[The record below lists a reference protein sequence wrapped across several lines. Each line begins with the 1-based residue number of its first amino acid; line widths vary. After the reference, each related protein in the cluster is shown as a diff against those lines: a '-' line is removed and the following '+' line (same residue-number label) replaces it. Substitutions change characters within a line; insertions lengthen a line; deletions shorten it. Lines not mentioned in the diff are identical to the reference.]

1 MSTTNENDNAISV
14 KEQKAYE
21 KDSRMTKYIGAFLI
35 LIAIAG
41 FVTTAV
47 ISITNLEKI
56 TNGTLPAI
64 SFLIL
69 VIGIAFYFPTM
80 LEEAKGEISTMRI
93 VVLIVVLVFG
103 VVYIKLGWVAGS
115 FEEFVIDTSW
125 IYILGLAFGSK
136 AFQKF
141 AEEKEE

>member
-1 MSTTNENDNAISV
+1 MSTVNENDT
-14 KEQKAYE
+14 K
-21 KDSRMTKYIGAFLI
+21 MTKLFGALLI
-35 LIAIAG
+35 LISIAG
-41 FVTTAV
+41 FITTA
-47 ISITNLEKI
+47 IMSITNLEKI

-93 VVLIVVLVFG
+93 IVLIVVLVFA

-115 FEEFVIDTSW
+115 FEEFFIDTSW

-141 AEEKEE
+141 AEKDE